1 MKTSSIT
8 TFQTGTVDLLA
19 FDKMV
24 EKAAFAPRRFGLAPK
39 TSDLFPTEAVHTF
52 LNYQNGFAINENIM
66 AVDHSKVC
74 GRIFI

>member
-24 EKAAFAPRRFGLAPK
+24 EKAAFAPRRLGLAPK
-39 TSDLFPTEAVHTF
+39 TSDRFPTEAVHTF
-52 LNYQNGFAINENIM
+52 LNYQHGFAISENIM
-66 AVDHSKVC
+66 AVDHSKV
-74 GRIFI
+74 